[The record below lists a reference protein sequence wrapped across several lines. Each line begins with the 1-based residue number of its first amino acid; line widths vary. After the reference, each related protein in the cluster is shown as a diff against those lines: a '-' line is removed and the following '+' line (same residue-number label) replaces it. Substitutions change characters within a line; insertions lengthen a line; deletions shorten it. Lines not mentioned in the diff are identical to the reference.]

1 MEVLFLILGIAI
13 GAALSFFILKAKF
26 AKYLSLDDFLRKI
39 AEKDEKINE
48 LSMKLSANETE
59 KEILQNQTAQNKEQ
73 IEKLHEQM
81 KIQFENA
88 ANKILEEKS
97 KKFAEINEEKIGV
110 ILNPLKEK
118 ITDFQKKVEE
128 TYSNETREKASLQ
141 QELRHIIEMNR
152 QMSQD
157 ANKLTRA
164 LKGDSKVQGDWG
176 EFQLEV
182 LLEISGLINGVNFYK
197 QPNYKTE
204 ENANIR
210 PDFVVKLPDEKHYVI
225 DSKVSL
231 TAYEQYFNG
240 EDEAIKE
247 KALKEHIASIKKHV
261 KELSDKKYE
270 QIYGINSPDFVFM
283 FVPIEPALTIAL
295 QKNPTLMEEALKE
308 NVMPVVPST
317 LLVAMRTVAYIWKLE
332 NQNKNVQEI
341 AKIGGDLYDKFALFT
356 ENMMK
361 VGKQMDAA
369 KDVYTDAMGQLTKK
383 NLDGSDNAS
392 TILGKIEN
400 LKKLGANATKQIN
413 QNLLSRVES

>member
-1 MEVLFLILGIAI
+1 MEILFLILGIAI
-13 GAALSFFILKAKF
+13 GAALSFLILKAKF

-39 AEKDEKINE
+39 AEKDQKINE
-48 LSMKLSANETE
+48 LSMSLSAKETE
-59 KEILQNQTAQNKEQ
+59 KEILQNQAAQNKEQ

-88 ANKILEEKS
+88 ANKIFEEKS
-97 KKFAEINEEKIGV
+97 KKFAEINEEKIGT

-128 TYSNETREKASLQ
+128 TYSNETREKASLK
-141 QELRHIIEMNR
+141 QELHHIIEMNR

-157 ANKLTRA
+157 ADKLTRA

-182 LLEISGLINGVNFYK
+182 LLEISGLVDGVNFYK

-204 ENANIR
+204 ENTNIR
-210 PDFVVKLPDEKHYVI
+210 PDFVVKLPGEKHYII

-240 EDEAIKE
+240 EDETAKE
-247 KALKEHIASIKKHV
+247 RALKEHIASIKKHV
-261 KELSDKKYE
+261 KELSEKRYE
-270 QIYGINSPDFVFM
+270 QICGINSPDFVFM
-283 FVPIEPALTIAL
+283 FIPIEPALTIAL
-295 QKNPTLMEEALKE
+295 QKNPSLMEEALKE

-317 LLVAMRTVAYIWKLE
+317 LLIAMRTVAYIWKLE

-341 AKIGGDLYDKFALFT
+341 AKIGGELYDKFVLFT
-356 ENMMK
+356 ENMIK
-361 VGKQMDAA
+361 VGRQMDDA
-369 KDVYTDAMGQLTKK
+369 KEVYTNAMGQLTKK
-383 NLDGSDNAS
+383 NIDGSDNAG

-413 QNLLSRVES
+413 QVLLNKANE

>member
-1 MEVLFLILGIAI
+1 MEILFLILGIAI
-13 GAALSFFILKAKF
+13 GAALSFFVLKAKF
-26 AKYLSLDDFLRKI
+26 AKYLSLDDFLKKI

-48 LSMKLSANETE
+48 LSMSLSAKETE

-97 KKFAEINEEKIGV
+97 KKFAEINEEKIGG

-118 ITDFQKKVEE
+118 ISDFQKKVEE

-152 QMSQD
+152 QMTQE

-240 EDEAIKE
+240 EDETAKE
-247 KALKEHIASIKKHV
+247 KALKEHIVSIKKHV

-341 AKIGGDLYDKFALFT
+341 AKIGGDLYDKFVSFT
-356 ENMMK
+356 ENMIK
-361 VGKQMDAA
+361 VGRQMDAA
-369 KDVYTDAMGQLTKK
+369 KDVYSDAMGQLTKK
-383 NLDGSDNAS
+383 NIDGSDNAS

-413 QNLLSRVES
+413 QNLLGRVEI